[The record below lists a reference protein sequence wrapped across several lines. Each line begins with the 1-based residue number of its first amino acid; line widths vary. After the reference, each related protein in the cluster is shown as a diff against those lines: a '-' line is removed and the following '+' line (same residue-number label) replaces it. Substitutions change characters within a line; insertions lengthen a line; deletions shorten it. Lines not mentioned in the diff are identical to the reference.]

1 MKKYII
7 VNLIGAAKD
16 KITLFLQGND
26 HYKITEMVKE
36 AGYGDYKILDD
47 WKIVDAKVING
58 NRSHIKYCVSY
69 SLLNDQNDLEILKSD
84 FANFE
89 NEEDALRFYESLLI
103 LPKLY
108 TANFTEVI
116 ETTG

>member
-1 MKKYII
+1 MEKYII

-16 KITLFLQGND
+16 KVTLFLQGND
-26 HYKITEMVKE
+26 HYKIAEMVNE

-69 SLLNDQNDLEILKSD
+69 SVHNNGTIESD
-84 FANFE
+84 FKNFE
-89 NEEDALRFYESLLI
+89 DKEDALSFYESLLI
-103 LPKLY
+103 LPELY
-108 TANFTEVI
+108 TANFAEVV

>member
-1 MKKYII
+1 MKSYII
-7 VNLIGAAKD
+7 VNLLGAAKD
-16 KITLFLQGND
+16 KVTLFLQTND

-47 WKIVDAKVING
+47 WKIVYAKVING
-58 NRSHIKYCVSY
+58 NSSHIKYCVSY
-69 SLLNDQNDLEILKSD
+69 ALLKNGKSES

-89 NEEDALRFYESLLI
+89 NEKDALDFYESLLI
-103 LPKLY
+103 LPELY
-108 TANFTEVI
+108 TANFAEVI

>member
-1 MKKYII
+1 MEKHII
-7 VNLIGAAKD
+7 VNLVGAAKD
-16 KITLFLQGND
+16 KVTLFLQGND

-36 AGYGDYKILDD
+36 AGYGDYKILD

-69 SLLNDQNDLEILKSD
+69 SISLNSETTESD
-84 FANFE
+84 FRNFE
-89 NEEDALRFYESLLI
+89 DKEDALSFYESLLI
-103 LPKLY
+103 LPELY
-108 TANFTEVI
+108 TANFAEVI

>member
-1 MKKYII
+1 MEKYII

-16 KITLFLQGND
+16 KVTLFLQGND
-26 HYKITEMVKE
+26 HYKIAEMVKE

-69 SLLNDQNDLEILKSD
+69 SISLNCETTESD
-84 FANFE
+84 FRNFE
-89 NEEDALRFYESLLI
+89 NKEDALSFYESLLI
-103 LPKLY
+103 LPELY
-108 TANFTEVI
+108 TANFAEVI